1 MTNKTFGVS
10 IDELLR
16 RSEGCEVPPII
27 KNIVE
32 YLTKHGWCY
41 HMMFQCLL
49 NHHYLKQ
56 RASWFQSQFITCIN
70 KLMSVFSWACP
81 VIDHGFRRN
90 IFKVALDPRGDS
102 RVDPQTTLTMLC
114 KIHCQ

>member
-32 YLTKHGWCY
+32 YLAKHG
-41 HMMFQCLL
+41 QC
-49 NHHYLKQ
+49 
-56 RASWFQSQFITCIN
+56 
-70 KLMSVFSWACP
+70 
-81 VIDHGFRRN
+81 
-90 IFKVALDPRGDS
+90 
-102 RVDPQTTLTMLC
+102 
-114 KIHCQ
+114 